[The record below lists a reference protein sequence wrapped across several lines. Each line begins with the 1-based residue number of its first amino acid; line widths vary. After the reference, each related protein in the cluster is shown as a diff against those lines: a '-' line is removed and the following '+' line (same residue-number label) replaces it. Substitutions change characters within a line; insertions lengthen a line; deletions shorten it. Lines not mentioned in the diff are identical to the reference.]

1 MNESGESDI
10 NALLERLG
18 EFRYAPEPSVDAGIY
33 RVPRLNEGSSMTVL
47 TRVEECRV
55 AANAVAASA
64 NRLISIFTPDLE
76 PDLYDQ
82 NDFLDILKRF
92 VLGRSFAKV
101 RVLLVDQ
108 SKILRDSNRFVQ
120 MGKRL
125 SGCIDVRFARKEHA
139 QHASAYLIADDHA
152 ILYRLRGDTWD
163 GVVDLHQ
170 SRAAKM
176 YLAEFDAAWMAA
188 APDFSL
194 RVSRR

>member
-1 MNESGESDI
+1 VKETGDSDL
-10 NALLERLG
+10 NRQLAQLG
-18 EFRYAPEPSVDAGIY
+18 QLRYTPDPSVDDGIY

-55 AANAVAASA
+55 AVNAVASTA

-101 RVLLVDQ
+101 RVLLIDT
-108 SKILRDSNRFVQ
+108 SKVLRDSNRFVQ

-125 SGCIDVRFARKEHA
+125 SGCVEVRFARKEHA
-139 QHASAYLIADDHA
+139 QHACSYLIADDHA
-152 ILYRLRGDTWD
+152 IVYRLRSDGWD
-163 GVVDLHQ
+163 GVVDLQQ
-170 SRAAKM
+170 SKAAKM
-176 YLAEFDAAWMAA
+176 YLAEFDAAWVAA

-194 RVSRR
+194 RVARR